1 MKKLFALLLVF
12 AMLLTFAGCRN
23 NDDELRGSVFE
34 NSDVTS
40 GTESVSSDTDD
51 VSTDA
56 PAPSSSSQPAA
67 SSNTPSQSSSV
78 VSTPSSSTP
87 STTTSAPQNDDEEFS
102 TGAVNGLTYRNKF
115 IGLGCNLDSGWT
127 FYSDA
132 QIKQLNNIAADMAG
146 EEYKE
151 ALKNATVIYDM
162 YAVSSNQ
169 QDNINVNLEKVNP
182 VQLAAL
188 DIAENF
194 NTLLPLLKSSLE
206 NMGCQ
211 NITHENTT
219 VKIGGK
225 SFNCLKL
232 TSDINGMK
240 MYQTLIAKKCDGY
253 LANITIT
260 AFDEAT
266 INNLISKFFLV

>member
-1 MKKLFALLLVF
+1 MKKLFALLLVS
-12 AMLLTFAGCRN
+12 AMLLTFAGCRK
-23 NDDELRGSVFE
+23 NDDVRGSIFV

-40 GTESVSSDTDD
+40 STASVNSDTDD
-51 VSTDA
+51 VSTDVSDS
-56 PAPSSSSQPAA
+56 SSSSQPTA
-67 SSNTPSQSSSV
+67 SSNTPSQNSSV

-87 STTTSAPQNDDEEFS
+87 STTVSTPQNDDDGFS
-102 TGAVNGLTYRNKF
+102 VGAVNGLTYKNRF
-115 IGLGCNLDSGWT
+115 IGIGCNLDSDWT

-132 QIKQLNNIAADMAG
+132 QIKQLNNVAADMAG
-146 EEYKE
+146 DEYKE
-151 ALKNATVIYDM
+151 AMKNATVIYDM

-169 QDNINVNLEKVNP
+169 QDNININLEKVNP
-182 VQLAAL
+182 VQLATL

-194 NTLLPLLKSSLE
+194 TALLPLLKSSLE

-266 INNLISKFFLV
+266 INNLIGKFYLI